1 MLGGA
6 NGGPSRPVSGAG
18 YRTNRAHTMVEHTA
32 YESITVDI
40 EGDIA
45 TIEFHRPEKYNAL
58 NNDVM
63 LDLRRAFDA
72 IQLDRDIEAVVITGE
87 GDDAFSA
94 GADITEYG
102 GPSEEHDPLQK
113 DRQELFYE
121 MYRTALDC
129 HAPVI
134 AKING
139 YCVGGGL
146 ILAMYCDIRVAVKD
160 AKFGVPVTDIGQIPT
175 GGSTRRAIE
184 LVGEAKAKE
193 LVYTAGYIGAEEA
206 ESIGLVNHAVERDA
220 LDETVDGIVEAI
232 TETGTKAVKNS
243 KKAMN
248 AAARAKN
255 LDEAREYEADVWWEQ
270 FATEER
276 RRLVEEFNES

>member
-1 MLGGA
+1 MC
-6 NGGPSRPVSGAG
+6 R
-18 YRTNRAHTMVEHTA
+18 RADTER
-32 YESITVDI
+32 ITVDV
-40 EGDIA
+40 EEHVA
-45 TIEFHRPEKYNAL
+45 TIEFHRPKKYNAL
-58 NNDVM
+58 NDDIM
-63 LDLRRAFDA
+63 LDILRAFDG
-72 IQLDRDIEAVVITGE
+72 IQLDRSIEAVIITGE

-94 GADITEYG
+94 GADITEYA
-102 GPSEEHDPLQK
+102 GPADEHDPLQK
-113 DRQELFYE
+113 ELQDLFYE
-121 MYRTALDC
+121 MYTKPLEC

-146 ILAMYCDIRVAVKD
+146 IVAMYCDIRVAVEE

-193 LVYTAGYIGAEEA
+193 IVYTAGYIDAEEA
-206 ESIGLVNHAVERDA
+206 EKIGLINHAVEASELDA
-220 LDETVDGIVEAI
+220 TVDSIVERI

-248 AAARAKN
+248 YAAQASDLA
-255 LDEAREYEADVWWEQ
+255 DAREFEAEVWWEQ

-276 RRLVEEFNES
+276 RRLVDEFNES

>member
-1 MLGGA
+1 
-6 NGGPSRPVSGAG
+6 
-18 YRTNRAHTMVEHTA
+18 MVRHAA
-32 YESITVDI
+32 YESISVDV
-40 EGDIA
+40 EDRVA

-63 LDLRRAFDA
+63 LDLLRAFDA
-72 IQLDRDIEAVVITGE
+72 IRLDRSIEAVVITGE

-94 GADITEYG
+94 GADITEYA

-113 DRQELFYE
+113 DRQDLFYE
-121 MYRTALDC
+121 MYKKPLAC

-146 ILAMYCDIRVAVKD
+146 ILAMYCDVRVAVEE
-160 AKFGVPVTDIGQIPT
+160 ARFGVPVTDIGQIPT

-193 LVYTAGYIGAEEA
+193 LVYTAGYIDAEDAEA
-206 ESIGLVNHAVERDA
+206 IGLVNHAVAASE
-220 LDETVDGIVEAI
+220 LDSTVDGIVEGI
-232 TETGTKAVKNS
+232 TGTGTEAVKNS
-243 KKAMN
+243 KRAMN
-248 AAARAKN
+248 YAAQASDLEAAREF
-255 LDEAREYEADVWWEQ
+255 EAEVWWEQ

-276 RRLVEEFNES
+276 RRLVDEFNESG